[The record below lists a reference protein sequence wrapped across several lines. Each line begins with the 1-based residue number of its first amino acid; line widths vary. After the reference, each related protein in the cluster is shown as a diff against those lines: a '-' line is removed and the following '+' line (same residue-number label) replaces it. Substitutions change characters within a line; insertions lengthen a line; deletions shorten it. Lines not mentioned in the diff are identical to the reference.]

1 MAFPFFSAKGGS
13 ASGGN
18 KDNQNQP
25 KKTSKKEE
33 VLELRTSETDVP
45 KSNEKNEEVPA
56 IQELHTS
63 EAGGHKRFSVQEHK
77 LLIRPVVTEKALIEN
92 QKGTYLFEVAPNA
105 TKLSIKKAIAN
116 VYGTMPVAVNML
128 RRKGK
133 EVRFGKIKGKRKD
146 EKRAIVTLKKGQR
159 IEL

>member
-1 MAFPFFSAKGGS
+1 MAFPFF
-13 ASGGN
+13 N
-18 KDNQNQP
+18 KEKNDGVKS

-33 VLELRTSETDVP
+33 VLELREEKTDAP
-45 KSNEKNEEVPA
+45 KSNEKNEEVSA
-56 IQELHTS
+56 VQELHTS
-63 EAGGHKRFSVQEHK
+63 ETGGHKRFFVQDHK

-92 QKGTYLFEVAPNA
+92 QRGTYLFEVAPNA
-105 TKLSIKKAIAN
+105 TKLSVKKAIAN
-116 VYGTMPVAVNML
+116 VYGVMPISVNIL

-133 EVRFGKIKGKRKD
+133 EVRFGKVKGKRKD